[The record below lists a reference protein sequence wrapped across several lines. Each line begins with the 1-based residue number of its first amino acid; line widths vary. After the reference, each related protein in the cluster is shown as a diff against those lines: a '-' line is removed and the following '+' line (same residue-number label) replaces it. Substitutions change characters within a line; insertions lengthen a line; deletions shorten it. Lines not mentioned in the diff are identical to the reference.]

1 MRLSNLLI
9 ICNSIINSIIYVI
22 LNFYVLINLIFFKY
36 EQIMFLIILKKHRK
50 KSNNPYIEL
59 FSDIN
64 VKMVI
69 ILFVK
74 FFTKIII

>member
-1 MRLSNLLI
+1 MRLPNLLI
-9 ICNSIINSIIYVI
+9 ICNSIINSRIYVI

-74 FFTKIII
+74 FSTKIII

>member
-1 MRLSNLLI
+1 MILV
-9 ICNSIINSIIYVI
+9 CNSIINSIIYVI

-69 ILFVK
+69 IFFVK
-74 FFTKIII
+74 FSQKLLFK

>member
-1 MRLSNLLI
+1 MRLPNLLI